1 MKLIVRPQAS
11 SLSPPHF
18 LLPDASLSWQS
29 YRASE
34 AAMGRE
40 TTRREKRFREGQMAS
55 WPQANDQH
63 RLFRKRLL
71 AFSRRLQDG
80 LNNFTQ
86 RRSWNLCWYHSL
98 PPTCDWQQ
106 GSDASLVWC
115 VVQCLSSAHKKDK
128 GRLNASTPNINS
140 GFYYQNTR
148 VKTVSKNVCT
158 CEEIHIDLFWR

>member
-1 MKLIVRPQAS
+1 MCSGGWPLTLKSNSTVWNIWKCKIKSLMVNKMMKKKEKWLSGHRRP
-11 SLSPPHF
+11 LF

-40 TTRREKRFREGQMAS
+40 TMRREKRFREGQMAS

-71 AFSRRLQDG
+71 AFSRRLRDG
-80 LNNFTQ
+80 LNNFTR
-86 RRSWNLCWYHSL
+86 RRSWNLCWYYSL

-106 GSDASLVWC
+106 GSDASLVCCSVC
-115 VVQCLSSAHKKDK
+115 VF
-128 GRLNASTPNINS
+128 ST
-140 GFYYQNTR
+140 
-148 VKTVSKNVCT
+148 
-158 CEEIHIDLFWR
+158 